1 MLLNQP
7 LTVVN
12 KEQHRNKNIT
22 RNQNP
27 ILRDKRKSIIVEH
40 GERSQQ
46 QDQSMRISWHKSN
59 NWSIDF

>member
-1 MLLNQP
+1 M
-7 LTVVN
+7 N

-46 QDQSMRISWHKSN
+46 QDQSMRVSWHKSN